1 MKKHL
6 FRRICCA
13 AAAAVTMAAALPLQT
28 FAAEKTLPSGKKESE
43 LSSLIEGF
51 WKDHES
57 TAAGMAAAVFNSDE
71 ELYAGYFGCV
81 NKEKNLPVTEDS
93 VIEWGSVSK
102 LTVWVS
108 VMQLSEQGKI
118 DLTADVRQYLPEHF
132 FKHLKYDD
140 PITMMNLMNHNAGFE
155 ETAIGMETTTEAN
168 IVSLEDYIT
177 STQPCQIWK
186 PGETV
191 AYSNWGATLA
201 AYIVQRVSG
210 MPYYQ
215 YARKTFS
222 SRSAWSILRSM
233 PIFPIILP
241 SRKSAK
247 SWRAICRPV
256 SFSRIPFRISSCIRS
271 VCVPQRSRISRHS
284 RRHCLQRIPVS

>member
-132 FKHLKYDD
+132 FKHLKYDE
-140 PITMMNLMNHNAGFE
+140 PITMMHLMNHNAGFE
-155 ETAIGMETTTEAN
+155 ETAIGMDTTTEAN

-177 STQPCQIWK
+177 SIQPCQIWK

-215 YARKTFS
+215 YAQEN
-222 SRSAWSILRSM
+222 
-233 PIFPIILP
+233 IFKP